1 MNKNIEILILTV
13 FCLVFLNSCQKT
25 QHIQSNSKKTIV
37 VTSSV
42 LGSIVKELAGDKCEV
57 IVIIPNGL
65 DVHEWEP
72 SAKDI
77 ETLLKA
83 SLIVENGLGLE
94 GGLTKTLEQ
103 ARSSGIK
110 IFTASN
116 YINIRTVGDGEGI
129 PSGDPDQIPGA
140 EDPHFWLDPLAV
152 KGITLALSN
161 TLKGQFQMDLTAE
174 AAALAKK
181 LTLLDSS
188 IREQTASIP
197 AENRKLVTGHESLG
211 YFAQAFGF
219 KLVGAIIPSLTTQA
233 EGSASELAAL
243 KTLIVHNKVKVV
255 FTETGT
261 PARVAEVLAR
271 DSGVK
276 CVEIHTHLLP
286 QDRSYFT
293 MMKNLSA
300 TITRSL
306 K

>member
-1 MNKNIEILILTV
+1 MSKTIGILIIV
-13 FCLVFLNSCQKT
+13 FCLVFINSCQKT
-25 QHIQSNSKKTIV
+25 QQAQSDSKKTIV
-37 VTSSV
+37 VTSSL
-42 LGSIVKELAGDKCEV
+42 LGSIVKELVGDHCNV

-77 ETLLKA
+77 ETLLTA

-94 GGLTKTLEQ
+94 SGLSKTLEQ
-103 ARSSGIK
+103 ARSSGVR

-116 YINIRTVGDGEGI
+116 YINIRKVGDGEGI
-129 PSGDPDQIPGA
+129 SSGEPDQMPGA
-140 EDPHFWLDPLAV
+140 EDPHLWLDPLAV
-152 KGITLALSN
+152 KRITQALSN
-161 TLKGQFQMDLTAE
+161 TLKEQFRIDLTAE
-174 AAALAKK
+174 AALLAKK

-188 IREQTASIP
+188 IREQVASIP

-211 YFAQAFGF
+211 YFAKAFGF
-219 KLVGAIIPSLTTQA
+219 KLIGAIIPSLTTQA
-233 EGSASELAAL
+233 EVSASELATL
-243 KTLIVHNKVKVV
+243 KSLIVHHNVKVV

-261 PARVAEVLAR
+261 PAKVAVALAR

-286 QDRSYFT
+286 PDGSYFT

-300 TITRSL
+300 TITWSL

>member
-1 MNKNIEILILTV
+1 MNKNIGILIAV
-13 FCLVFLNSCQKT
+13 FCLVFLTSCQKT
-25 QHIQSNSKKTIV
+25 RNVQSDSKKTIV

-42 LGSIVKELAGDKCEV
+42 LGAIVKELVGDKCEV

-77 ETLLKA
+77 ETLLNA

-94 GGLTKTLEQ
+94 GGLLKTLVL
-103 ARSSGIK
+103 ARSSGVK

-116 YINIRTVGDGEGI
+116 YINIRKVGDGEGI
-129 PSGDPDQIPGA
+129 PSGDQDQISGA
-140 EDPHFWLDPLAV
+140 QDPHLWLDPMAV
-152 KGITLALSN
+152 KEITLALAH
-161 TLKGQFQMDLTAE
+161 TIKGQLQIDLTAE
-174 AAALAKK
+174 ATALANK
-181 LTLLDSS
+181 LTTLGSS
-188 IREQTASIP
+188 IREQVAAVP
-197 AENRKLVTGHESLG
+197 AEHRTLVTGHESLG
-211 YFAQAFGF
+211 YFARAFGF

-233 EGSASELAAL
+233 EVSASELAAL
-243 KTLIVHNKVKVV
+243 KTHIAHNKVKVV

-261 PARVAEVLAR
+261 PAKVAEALAR
-271 DSGVK
+271 DSGVR

-286 QDRSYFT
+286 EDGSYFT

>member
-1 MNKNIEILILTV
+1 MNKIIGILLTV

-25 QHIQSNSKKTIV
+25 RNVQDTSKKTIV

-42 LGSIVKELAGDKCEV
+42 LGSIVKELAGDHCEV
-57 IVIIPNGL
+57 LVIIPNGL

-77 ETLLKA
+77 ETLLNA

-94 GGLTKTLEQ
+94 GGLSKTLGQ
-103 ARSSGIK
+103 ARSSGVK

-116 YINIRTVGDGEGI
+116 YIKIRKVGDGEGI
-129 PSGDPDQIPGA
+129 PSGDPDQRTGA
-140 EDPHFWLDPLAV
+140 EDPHLWLDPLAV
-152 KGITLALSN
+152 KEITLALAT
-161 TLKGQFQMDLTAE
+161 TLKGQLQIDLTAE
-174 AAALAKK
+174 ASALAKK
-181 LTLLDSS
+181 LTTLNSS
-188 IREQTASIP
+188 IREQVSSIP
-197 AENRKLVTGHESLG
+197 VENRKLVTGHESLG

-233 EGSASELAAL
+233 EVSASELAAL
-243 KTLIVHNKVKVV
+243 KTLIVHNNIKVV

-261 PARVAEVLAR
+261 PARVAKAIAS

-276 CVEIHTHLLP
+276 CVEIDTHLLP
-286 QDRSYFT
+286 PDGSYFT

-300 TITRSL
+300 TITGSL